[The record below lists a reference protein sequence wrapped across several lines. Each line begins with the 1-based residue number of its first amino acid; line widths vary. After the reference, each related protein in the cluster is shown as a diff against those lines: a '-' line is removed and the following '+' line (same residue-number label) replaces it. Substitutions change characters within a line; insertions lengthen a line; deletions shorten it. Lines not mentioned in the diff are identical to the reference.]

1 MSTRSLIGKLNPNNT
16 VDFIYCH
23 WDGYPDYNGKI
34 LNEHYTSPSKV
45 DELLAL
51 GDLSVLGEVIGEQH
65 DGSKFNNDS
74 NWCTFHGRDMGH
86 GNSQAERNIPLEV
99 FLGMNFRGED
109 YKYLFG
115 TNFKWQ
121 CFEYD
126 GTPVSLEIED
136 VN

>member
-1 MSTRSLIGKLNPNNT
+1 MATRSLIGKLNPDNT

-23 WDGYPDYNGKI
+23 WDGYPEGVGETLK
-34 LNEHYTSPSKV
+34 HFYTDPLKV

-74 NWCTFHGRDMGH
+74 NWCTAHGRDMGKE
-86 GNSQAERNIPLEV
+86 NSQAERNIPLEV
-99 FLGMNFRGED
+99 FLGMDFRGED
-109 YKYLFG
+109 FKYLFG

-126 GTPVSLEIED
+126 GTPVRLENEN